1 MPRLLAC
8 HEIRHQCAVP
18 RLPRTSARRPARPRE
33 LRRFFATARL
43 HLRCSAPWYR
53 DGSPSTWPRSN
64 GSPGSIGRPHR
75 AHKTPPS
82 ATFRAQPFRNALCL
96 APASKAWG
104 QWFEPR
110 TAHFSRLRRMTKAE
124 ELGRGGRLRGGA
136 AGELVAAAYAAESAH
151 GPRLAHGLSLADL
164 AHAVALVEGG
174 DLAGDDARALL
185 RGLLELHAIP
195 GDEFPWDPSLG
206 DAFNA
211 REAEL
216 ERRVGRSAAGWL
228 SAGRPRREAF
238 RVGAPPD
245 RPQRPCASCTTRS
258 STRPRRSP
266 DTRAPRAPRSPP
278 TTRICSRPS
287 RRPSATCSWRTP
299 IPALRDAERARAS
312 HAALG
317 ASVAGAGGSAGSRWA
332 LDRARLAELLGCDG
346 LVEHAK
352 DAAWQADVY
361 VELLATLAIAATHQS
376 QLGQD
381 FEIYASQEFGLVEL
395 ADAHS
400 RASALMPQK
409 KNPYALAAIRT
420 QAGQAAGDLAARAR
434 DPAHRLGAHRSL
446 PPPERHGAAGARRGG
461 RDRPADGVGAGRHRA
476 ARRRASSRS
485 RARASSRRPTSP
497 TCSRSPAGSTTA
509 APTRSS
515 AAPCATSSRR
525 ASRRRRSRRRVCPR
539 PPRPRSATPVELD
552 EATLRD
558 ALDPAACAA
567 ARRQIGSSSAA
578 AMDAMLDGLDATLAA
593 RRVVERGRARA
604 RGGRGGGAARPR
616 PRARLIRGSPVRA
629 RCHPFEPSGRL

>member
-1 MPRLLAC
+1 M
-8 HEIRHQCAVP
+8 
-18 RLPRTSARRPARPRE
+18 
-33 LRRFFATARL
+33 
-43 HLRCSAPWYR
+43 
-53 DGSPSTWPRSN
+53 
-64 GSPGSIGRPHR
+64 
-75 AHKTPPS
+75 
-82 ATFRAQPFRNALCL
+82 
-96 APASKAWG
+96 
-104 QWFEPR
+104 
-110 TAHFSRLRRMTKAE
+110 
-124 ELGRGGRLRGGA
+124 
-136 AGELVAAAYAAESAH
+136 AAAYAAESAH

-238 RVGAPPD
+238 RVGASPD
-245 RPQRPCASCTTRS
+245 RAERPRASCTTRS
-258 STRPRRSP
+258 STRPRRSRA
-266 DTRAPRAPRSPP
+266 TRAPPAPRSRP
-278 TTRICSRPS
+278 TTPISSRPS

-299 IPALRDAERARAS
+299 IRRCATPTARAAS

-420 QAGQAAGDLAARAR
+420 QAGQAAGDLAAALATLHTGSARTDHFHLLNGTVPRAL
-434 DPAHRLGAHRSL
+434 DEAVAIARLTASVL
-446 PPPERHGAAGARRGG
+446 
-461 RDRPADGVGAGRHRA
+461 DGHRA

-497 TCSRSPAGSTTA
+497 TCSRSTAASTTA
-509 APTRSS
+509 ARTRSS
-515 AAPCATSSRR
+515 DAPSATSSRR
-525 ASRRRRSRRRVCPR
+525 ASRRRR
-539 PPRPRSATPVELD
+539 
-552 EATLRD
+552 
-558 ALDPAACAA
+558 
-567 ARRQIGSSSAA
+567 
-578 AMDAMLDGLDATLAA
+578 
-593 RRVVERGRARA
+593 
-604 RGGRGGGAARPR
+604 
-616 PRARLIRGSPVRA
+616 
-629 RCHPFEPSGRL
+629 